1 MRFLHL
7 ARAALLL
14 SAMALAACDDYET
27 SKADGSLGAL
37 DQTVATA
44 PSSTFVEPEEPA
56 IVSQVTVTRPSEPE
70 PQSEVA
76 GRTQAAELVERGPLR
91 QVTVTGPAE
100 PEPLSQDAARIQA
113 AELVKAGKR
122 DDASNLLKSVGLDD
136 EAYGVF
142 APADFVFNGKD
153 YPQFNSPNVSEQASS
168 ARHSIV
174 LDGKTVRFTARAGH
188 LIAYSPKDKDGKK
201 DARAAIFYMAYT
213 RDDLPAENRPVTFF
227 FNGGPGSSSI
237 YLHLGAFGPKRTK
250 LDVPYMPLK
259 KADIKTPVI
268 DNMETLLD
276 YSDLVF
282 VDPVSTGFSTAIEP
296 YKNGHF
302 ANPKADAAI
311 VRDFVTSY
319 SNKYG
324 RRSSPKYLV
333 GESFGASRV
342 ALAGSLMIE
351 AGDLNYD
358 PDPTGRPA
366 NLLAGIVLF
375 SPYILGPKLPEPIWP
390 IDDAMTE
397 QYFQNLKNPLT
408 SWSAKK
414 HIPTVDA
421 YADYIRTFVSYRY
434 LPATKKYA
442 AEPTPRTALE
452 LQQVLDEL
460 RGITG
465 DPTMTWANTSKWVHS
480 RPKANWTCVYD
491 SRMVADDYNP
501 NKIDVEILG
510 DAVKKHLPDY
520 MNYFVNDSAVPNSD
534 IAEREYVVSGQ
545 DINPSWERGGYPEL
559 AQILAEKSVRIVA
572 MHGYYDLVTSAV
584 ATEFDLKQTGL
595 DKLIPIKTFEGGH
608 MAYYSEVARPK
619 IKQAFA
625 EFYAPA
631 PAEVAAK

>member
-14 SAMALAACDDYET
+14 SAMALAACDDHET
-27 SKADGSLGAL
+27 SKAEASLGAP

-44 PSSTFVEPEEPA
+44 PSSTFVEPEKPA
-56 IVSQVTVTRPSEPE
+56 IVSQVKVIPP
-70 PQSEVA
+70 V
-76 GRTQAAELVERGPLR
+76 
-91 QVTVTGPAE
+91 E
-100 PEPLSQDAARIQA
+100 PEPLSQDGARIQA

-153 YPQFNSPNVSEQASS
+153 YPPFNSPNVSEQASS

-174 LDGKTVRFTARAGH
+174 LDGKTIRFTARAGH
-188 LIAYSPKDKDGKK
+188 LIAYSPKDKDGKT

-237 YLHLGAFGPKRTK
+237 YLHLGGFGPVRTK
-250 LDVPYMPLK
+250 IDAPYLPPK
-259 KADIKTPVI
+259 KADLNFPTM
-268 DNMETLLD
+268 DNMETLLE

-296 YKNGHF
+296 HKEDDF
-302 ANPKADAAI
+302 ANAKIDAEI
-311 VRDFVTSY
+311 VRDFVTRY
-319 SNKYG
+319 SNKYS
-324 RRSSPKYLV
+324 RRSSPKYLF
-333 GESFGASRV
+333 GESWGASRV

-358 PDPTGRPA
+358 PDPSGRPA
-366 NLLAGIVLF
+366 KLLSGIVLF
-375 SPYILGPKLPEPIWP
+375 SPYMRGPITDEPSWLV
-390 IDDAMTE
+390 IDALTE

-408 SWSAKK
+408 SWSAIK

-421 YADYIRTFVSYRY
+421 YADYVHGFVKYRY
-434 LPATKKYA
+434 LPAKERYTK
-442 AEPTPRTALE
+442 EPTPKTAYQLE
-452 LQQVLDEL
+452 PELKEL

-465 DPTMTWANTSKWVHS
+465 NPNMVWTDTSKWLNS
-480 RPKANWTCVYD
+480 LPAGKRGGRYD
-491 SRMVADDYNP
+491 HRMVADDY
-501 NKIDVEILG
+501 DVDDFDEEVLV
-510 DAVKKHLPDY
+510 DRLTKHLPDY
-520 MNYFVNDSAVPNSD
+520 MNYFVNGSTKPDTDVADRAYSG
-534 IAEREYVVSGQ
+534 SGQ
-545 DINPSWERGGYPEL
+545 DIYDSQIGGYTEL
-559 AQILAEKSVRIVA
+559 AQILADRSIRIVA
-572 MHGYYDLVTSAV
+572 MHGYYDDATSFI
-584 ATEFDLKQTGL
+584 ATKSQLRLTGL
-595 DKLIPIKTFEGGH
+595 DKLIPVKMFEGGH
-608 MAYYSEVARPK
+608 MSYYSEVARPK
-619 IKQAFA
+619 LKQAFA